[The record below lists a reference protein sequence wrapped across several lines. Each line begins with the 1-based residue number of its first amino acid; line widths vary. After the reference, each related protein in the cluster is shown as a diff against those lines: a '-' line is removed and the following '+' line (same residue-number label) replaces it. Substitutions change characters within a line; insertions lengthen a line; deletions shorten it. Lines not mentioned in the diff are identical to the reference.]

1 MNKMEKIE
9 QKCRE
14 IAVFPTKH
22 GDLWLRARGFFVK
35 RYQQV
40 QVLFANKPGKAYLL
54 TLFDS
59 FSSFFV
65 LFANKLQMGDLRNK
79 LRKLTRIFF
88 TEAYHEYDFGTEDEI
103 NVPSGIRF

>member
-1 MNKMEKIE
+1 MSKTEKSNKNVEKSPY
-9 QKCRE
+9 
-14 IAVFPTKH
+14 F
-22 GDLWLRARGFFVK
+22 LRNTAIYGYGRGFFVK

-40 QVLFANKPGKAYLL
+40 QVLFANKPGKAHLL

-59 FSSFFV
+59 LSSFFV